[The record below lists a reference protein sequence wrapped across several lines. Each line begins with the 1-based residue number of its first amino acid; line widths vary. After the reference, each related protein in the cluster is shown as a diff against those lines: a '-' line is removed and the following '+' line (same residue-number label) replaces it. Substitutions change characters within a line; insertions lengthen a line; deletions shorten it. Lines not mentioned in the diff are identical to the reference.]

1 MDEEC
6 WRLMEERD
14 LELEWLIDLEEGLV
28 WPACST
34 SVFLF
39 GLGGFNEDWVC
50 FLVVMFGGGRALAVD
65 VEAA

>member
-1 MDEEC
+1 
-6 WRLMEERD
+6 MEERD

-39 GLGGFNEDWVC
+39 GLGGFNEDPVY
-50 FLVVMFGGGRALAVD
+50 FRVVMLGGGRPLADAVD
-65 VEAA
+65 AP